1 MPGIYRLNIAKFKV
15 SGYSN
20 TPNLEEKLPMAMRM
34 RFLLLITMSLLYTG
48 CASTPTLSKSQVI
61 EEYEAISIFQS
72 RLNEDRVNDLFDLAP
87 VGFAAAQSILAEA
100 IAFGQKRDDHQVAL
114 KVIELNKVLDK
125 AEADATRSK
134 GLMREVLEAR
144 QLAIAAGADTMMK
157 LRFKQLDEKLRK
169 ASTLVKQG
177 DIESAKKW
185 RPEMLKGYS
194 DLELDALKQD
204 ATENAR
210 YDITRATE
218 SEADDYAP
226 KTLKLALEELALS
239 VAVLETN
246 RTQREKAKNHA
257 QQASRLASRSI
268 EITEMIKDFKR
279 RDYTMEEIVLWYQ
292 KQISLINEPTGEALP
307 LHLPNHEVVSVLRN
321 KLLNYAEMQ
330 QVDLATRMDLQSRLE
345 TVERENREA
354 QQRFDRIQG
363 LFSST
368 ETNVYRQGHNVL
380 LELSAFNF
388 SSGGTEILSENFVL
402 LDKIV
407 NAINSFPNPD
417 VVVSGHTDSVG
428 GAQVNLQLSQRR
440 AETVASFLETVGG
453 VDRHHLTA
461 IGYGESRPVANNETK
476 EGRKKNRRIEVLI
489 INE

>member
-1 MPGIYRLNIAKFKV
+1 MAIRLR
-15 SGYSN
+15 
-20 TPNLEEKLPMAMRM
+20 LL
-34 RFLLLITMSLLYTG
+34 FLISISLFYAG
-48 CASTPTLSKSQVI
+48 CASAPTLSKSQVI
-61 EEYEAISIFQS
+61 EEYEEISIFQS
-72 RLNEDRVNDLFDLAP
+72 RLNEDRMNDLFDLAP
-87 VGFAAAQSILAEA
+87 VGFAAAQSILAEG

-134 GLMREVLEAR
+134 RLMREVLEAR

-157 LRFKQLDEKLRK
+157 ERFKQLDAKLRK
-169 ASTLVKQG
+169 ASTQVEQG
-177 DIESAKKW
+177 DIEGAKKW
-185 RPEMLKGYS
+185 RPEMLQGYS
-194 DLELDALKQD
+194 DIELEALKQD

-257 QQASRLASRSI
+257 LQASRLANRSV

-307 LHLPNHEVVSVLRN
+307 LHLPNHEVVSVLRT
-321 KLLNYAEMQ
+321 KLVNYAEMQ
-330 QVDLATRMDLQSRLE
+330 QAELATRMDLQSRLE
-345 TVERENREA
+345 AVERENREA
-354 QQRFDRIQG
+354 QQRFDRIQD
-363 LFSST
+363 LFSSA
-368 ETNVYRQGHNVL
+368 EANVYRQGHNVL
-380 LELSAFNF
+380 LEFRAFNF
-388 SSGGTEILSENFVL
+388 PSGGTDILSENFAL

-407 NAINSFPNPD
+407 SAIKSFPNPD

-428 GAQVNLQLSQRR
+428 GAQVNLKLSQLR
-440 AETVASFLETVGG
+440 AETVASFLEKVGG
-453 VDRHHLTA
+453 VDRNHLTA
-461 IGYGESRPVANNETK
+461 IGYGESRPVANNET
-476 EGRKKNRRIEVLI
+476 EVGRKSNRRIEVLI